1 MVVPSLPEQTRHP
14 GTTPVR
20 TREEMGFR
28 MLIGREAL
36 VQGFVVD
43 SRLSYEGPR
52 PVRST
57 RRKNWGTS

>member
-1 MVVPSLPEQTRHP
+1 
-14 GTTPVR
+14 
-20 TREEMGFR
+20 MGFR
-28 MLIGREAL
+28 MLIGREVL

-43 SRLSYEGPR
+43 SRLSCEGPR